1 MGTDDVELCC
11 IYGQMAREYLG
22 TVPWEDC
29 VARLEAGWLRLRH
42 DDSVAWDEAEPLIR
56 AFWELAD

>member
-1 MGTDDVELCC
+1 MKTDDVELCR

-22 TVPWEDC
+22 AVPWEDC
-29 VARLEAGWLRLRH
+29 ASRLEAGWLRLRRNEALEWE
-42 DDSVAWDEAEPLIR
+42 DAEPLIR

>member
-1 MGTDDVELCC
+1 MRTDDVELCR

-22 TVPWEDC
+22 TVSWEEC
-29 VARLEAGWLRLRH
+29 VAQLEAGWLRLRR
-42 DDSVAWDEAEPLIR
+42 DESIAWDDAEPLVR